1 MDKSWNYIYNMS
13 SDEVNAIRTTLQSI
27 CGNEAKEK
35 NILEVLADIGI
46 TKQSYDDFLQ
56 NILKSMSAPVNR
68 TELPLDIYALAQLIK
83 FVLENNK
90 ELKEKF
96 CEQENFASVSSFSHE
111 FDTKIRLSKIF
122 VMRLPAYA
130 LLLSGAIDAK
140 QLSKMIDGTIAN
152 TVVAGVVASSLTA
165 VPGSVLLSLAISIA
179 GPIGLVSAGLFLGI
193 KGVMSIFDD
202 NKIVNLKKYWP
213 LYMVLIQIHAS
224 HSQRFRSIDEA
235 KTFILEISSSIKED
249 NDNSINRP
257 FAYKKWSDSRI
268 AFLQFLLKEGEDVLC
283 TPRDAFWKEKIS
295 IYASKCKLTQY
306 VPMYILKNLLNIPN
320 TDRKQVIYELIDFLY
335 GMRAS
340 NLEKSYY
347 NSFNRFIETEN
358 MANHKCLVIDF
369 CFPFSIITPS
379 VVFYVSREENEVC
392 DHLLTQIYLDI
403 HGYNVSEYFCDKIE
417 GIRFDYILARYKMD
431 AFNKYLSK
439 DGLFVNAE
447 NLLEENAE
455 HTISEQLYSCQK
467 DRKIKELEKCVS
479 ALKRQ
484 LEDKNIFCHRF
495 HHDLGNIFSLIVA
508 PFETKEYLP
517 NYVITNEDVK
527 KAMQEVKL
535 FRHLWERL
543 IKEDDY
549 GKKNTVPAQDL
560 MDILCKEIEGKRVLR
575 GNRIIDKV
583 YVTMSKNDFCNVVHN
598 LTQNFD
604 RHAFPY
610 NKSQSDSIVTI
621 ETQIIDNELR
631 FYVGNNGEPY
641 EGDIN
646 KFFEYKLDTQK
657 GLGVS
662 SMRECM
668 RHFDGDLNV
677 SLEADHTITYI
688 FSFKICNYV

>member
-13 SDEVNAIRTTLQSI
+13 SDEENVIRTTLQSI

-35 NILEVLADIGI
+35 NILEVLADISI

-56 NILKSMSAPVNR
+56 NILISLSAPVNR
-68 TELPLDIYALAQLIK
+68 TELSLDIYVLAQLIK

-96 CEQENFASVSSFSHE
+96 CKQENFASVSSFSHE
-111 FDTKIRLSKIF
+111 FDTKIRLSKVF

-140 QLSKMIDGTIAN
+140 QLSKMVGGTIAS

-165 VPGSVLLSLAISIA
+165 VPGSILLSLATIC

-202 NKIVNLKKYWP
+202 SKIVNLKKYWP

-224 HSQRFRSIDEA
+224 HTQRFRSIDEA
-235 KTFILEISSSIKED
+235 KAFILEMSSSIKDD

-257 FAYKKWSDSRI
+257 FAYKKWANSRI

-283 TPRDAFWKEKIS
+283 IPRDAFWKEKIS
-295 IYASKCKLTQY
+295 IYASECKLTQY
-306 VPMYILKNLLNIPN
+306 VPMYILQNLLNIPN
-320 TDRKQVIYELIDFLY
+320 MDRKQVIYELIDFLY

-347 NSFNRFIETEN
+347 KSFNKFIETEN
-358 MANHKCLVIDF
+358 IANHKCLVVDF

-379 VVFYVSREENEVC
+379 VVFYVPREENEAC
-392 DHLLTQIYLDI
+392 EHLLTQIYLDI
-403 HGYNVSEYFCDKIE
+403 HGYNVSEYFSDNLEKIQ
-417 GIRFDYILARYKMD
+417 FDYILGRYKLD
-431 AFNKYLSK
+431 TFNKYLSK
-439 DGLFVNAE
+439 DGLYLSAE
-447 NLLEENAE
+447 ILLEKKAE
-455 HTISEQLYSCQK
+455 HTISKQLSSYQK
-467 DRKIKELEKCVS
+467 DEKIKELEKCAS

-495 HHDLGNIFSLIVA
+495 HHDLGNIFTLIVA
-508 PFETKEYLP
+508 PFEAKEYSP

-535 FRHLWERL
+535 FRKLWDRL

-549 GKKNTVPAQDL
+549 EKKDTVPAQDL
-560 MDILCKEIEGKRVLR
+560 MDILCKEIEEKRILR
-575 GNRIIDKV
+575 GNRITDKV
-583 YVTMSKNDFCNVVHN
+583 NVTMSKNDFCNVIHN
-598 LTQNFD
+598 LTQNLD
-604 RHAFPY
+604 RHAFPS
-610 NKSQSDSIVTI
+610 NNSQSDCIVTI